1 MSGGGQLHRKVSI
14 IVVATGVA
22 LLLVFTPQVP
32 LIVFAGV
39 LFAIFLRGGGAWLA
53 ALAGVGT
60 GWGMLVF
67 WLVVIA
73 AFGIAGTLFAPLIVA
88 QLDQLARELPPAID
102 ELRRSIEGTAWGDW
116 LLHSAM
122 PEQLAPAEASG
133 ALTSATLGTFG
144 ALGSFVIVLIIGI
157 YGAVDPQTYRNGFI
171 ALLAPS
177 LRPRGEE
184 LMDRAAATLGRWL
197 VGRILS
203 MATVGVL
210 TALGL
215 WMIGVPLAAILGF
228 IAALL
233 AFIPNLGPVLSV
245 VPAVLLALPEGM
257 TTVLLVLAI
266 YTGVQAVE
274 SYLVTP
280 LIQQRQ
286 VSLPAAFILAVQ
298 LLMGILF
305 GLLGLILATPLAA
318 LLVMLTREVYVR
330 DWLDAEPER
339 AGRG

>member
-1 MSGGGQLHRKVSI
+1 MRRNISL
-14 IVVATGVA
+14 IVVAIGVV

-39 LFAIFLRGGGAWLA
+39 LFAIFLRGGGAWLS
-53 ALAGVGT
+53 ALVGVGT

-67 WLVVIA
+67 WLLVLA
-73 AFGIAGTLFAPLIVA
+73 AFGIAGTLFAPLIAA
-88 QLDQLARELPPAID
+88 QFDQLVQELPPAID
-102 ELRRSIEGTAWGDW
+102 DLRRSVEGTAWGGW

-122 PEQLAPAEASG
+122 PEQIAPAEATG

-144 ALGSFVIVLIIGI
+144 ALGSFLIVMIIGI
-157 YGAVDPQTYRNGFI
+157 YGAIDPRTYRQGFI

-184 LMDRAAATLGRWL
+184 LMDRAGETLGRWL

-215 WMIGVPLAAILGF
+215 WMIGIPLAAILGF

-233 AFIPNLGPVLSV
+233 AFIPNIGPVLSV
-245 VPAVLLALPEGM
+245 IPAVLLALPEGM
-257 TTVLLVLAI
+257 TTVLMVLAI

-274 SYLVTP
+274 SYAITP

-298 LLMGILF
+298 LLMGIVF

-318 LLVMLTREVYVR
+318 LVVMLTREVYVQ

-339 AGRG
+339 AARG